1 MVKSYRFEP
10 VGGAPNKSKKHSK
23 LEVSHE
29 VNFHMEFQ
37 LKGSFFRKL
46 SWVQYTFTTL
56 HRQSGQVEVNELEL
70 DSKMTPFFFSPVKS
84 YTVISH
90 KPLP

>member
-29 VNFHMEFQ
+29 VNFHM
-37 LKGSFFRKL
+37 
-46 SWVQYTFTTL
+46 VTMAT
-56 HRQSGQVEVNELEL
+56 
-70 DSKMTPFFFSPVKS
+70 TPFGHTCDSLSSLPLGISVERILLQE
-84 YTVISH
+84 TVLGSVYH
-90 KPLP
+90 HNTTQVWTSWY